1 VRYKALTP
9 LTWTTDDGRCATVYR
24 RSSGELGSTMHMRL
38 NDITLYIE
46 QSGAGRPLLLLHG
59 FTGSAATWAPFLERL
74 RPQFRALVPDLV
86 GHGRSDAPPDSERY
100 SIERC
105 VADLLAILDMLQ
117 VERADVLG
125 YSMGGR
131 VALHLACAA
140 RERVGALVLESSSPG
155 IADAAERAARIAAD
169 EALAESIERD
179 GLSAF
184 VERWE
189 RLPLFASQAGLPHE
203 LRARLRAQRLLNN
216 PRGLANSLRGMGAG
230 RQAPLWE
237 QLAALD
243 IPTLL
248 IAGELDTKYRALAG
262 QMQAL
267 LPNARAV
274 VIPAAGHAVH
284 LEQPQ
289 PFIQN
294 VIEFLS
300 CT

>member
-1 VRYKALTP
+1 MAGVN
-9 LTWTTDDGRCATVYR
+9 G
-24 RSSGELGSTMHMRL
+24 
-38 NDITLYIE
+38 ITLHIE
-46 QSGAGRPLLLLHG
+46 LSGAGRPLLLLHG
-59 FTGSAATWAPFLERL
+59 FTGSAATWATFLDQL
-74 RPQFRALVPDLV
+74 APHFRALAPDLI
-86 GHGRSDAPPDSERY
+86 GHGRSGSPPDAGRY

-117 VERADVLG
+117 LERADVLG

-155 IADAAERAARIAAD
+155 IADPAERDARVAAD

-179 GLSAF
+179 GLAAF

-189 RLPLFASQAGLPHE
+189 RLPLFASQAGLPQE
-203 LRARLRAQRLLNN
+203 VRARLHAQRLRND

-230 RQAPLWE
+230 SQASLWE
-237 QLAALD
+237 QLPGLG

-248 IAGELDTKYRALAG
+248 IAGELDAKYRALAG

-267 LPNARAV
+267 LPNARAT
-274 VIPAAGHAVH
+274 IIAGAGHAVH
-284 LEQPQ
+284 LERPQ
-289 PFIQN
+289 AFVQN
-294 VIEFLS
+294 VLEFLGRS
-300 CT
+300 